1 MQTDA
6 DTVTLKEDGTV
17 TGTYHGKWTY
27 DNEKMT
33 IDLGDGFVYKGVF
46 LKQADEDSRAMTM
59 TFTAEGKNVAVWGVK
74 PIDSEQQ

>member
-1 MQTDA
+1 
-6 DTVTLKEDGTV
+6 
-17 TGTYHGKWTY
+17 
-27 DNEKMT
+27 MT

-74 PIDSEQQ
+74 PIDGEQQ